1 MRLPY
6 DEQGVQEL
14 VSSFYNAHGFPQCI
28 GAVDGTH
35 IPIKEPIDN
44 ATDCINRKGFLSINV
59 QATCDYKYGLIHV
72 VEKWPGGVHGTRI
85 FQNSSL
91 NSKLRDGSVSRCYKT
106 IVDDEDP
113 FLSAYQGI
121 QPILYYHI

>member
-44 ATDCINRKGFLSINV
+44 ATDCINRH
-59 QATCDYKYGLIHV
+59 IHV
-72 VEKWPGGVHGTRI
+72 VEKWPGSVHGTRI

>member
-14 VSSFYNAHGFPQCI
+14 VSSFYNAYGFPQCI
-28 GAVDGTH
+28 GADDGNH
-35 IPIKEPIDN
+35 IPIKEPIDS
-44 ATDCINRKGFLSINV
+44 ATDCINRNGFSSINV
-59 QATCDYKYGLIHV
+59 QATCDYKYGFIDAAV
-72 VEKWPGGVHGTRI
+72 KWTGSAHDTRI
-85 FQNSSL
+85 FKNSSL